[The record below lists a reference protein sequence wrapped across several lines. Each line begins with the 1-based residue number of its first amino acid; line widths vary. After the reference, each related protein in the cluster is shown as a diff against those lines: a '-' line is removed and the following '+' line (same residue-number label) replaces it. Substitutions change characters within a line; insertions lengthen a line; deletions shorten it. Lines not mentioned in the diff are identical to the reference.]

1 MDKRK
6 VFRMSNEI
14 FKHKKSCFINYTIV
28 NALQELTYDWCNND
42 YYDKYPTL
50 KSWTKDCDNK
60 EVPDIETIHNFLKQF
75 LPKGLK
81 QR

>member
-1 MDKRK
+1 
-6 VFRMSNEI
+6 MSKEI
-14 FKHKKSCFINYTIV
+14 FKHKKGFFPFTNYTIV
-28 NALQELTYDWCNND
+28 DALQELTYDWYNAD
-42 YYDKYPTL
+42 DKYDRYPTL

-81 QR
+81 QT